1 MKSTHVL
8 LLLVLAISINSCSN
22 SKSDCVSINEDGI
35 PVIEI
40 ENITEKGELAFSDMM
55 KDFQITRLETNE
67 ECLIDD
73 VFRRYA
79 TQNYLI
85 ISTDNNGI
93 LLFSRQDGSF
103 IKKIAAYG
111 NGPAEVSKAHKLEC
125 SEYNK
130 CLYVISDYNS
140 TGKIKAYMLPD
151 AKYFTIRINT
161 DRMINDLACID
172 SIITLTPLSFN
183 KDLRVICQTSSGTEL
198 FRIHHTNENNAYYAN
213 VYQEGKQLMFN
224 YSHGGNIMYY
234 IKNKRLIQHS
244 IYSVK
249 GELYQGMIQEELG
262 DVSLFL
268 TPLN

>member
-111 NGPAEVSKAHKLEC
+111 MGRQRYQRL
-125 SEYNK
+125 
-130 CLYVISDYNS
+130 ISLSIVNTITAS
-140 TGKIKAYMLPD
+140 ML
-151 AKYFTIRINT
+151 F
-161 DRMINDLACID
+161 L
-172 SIITLTPLSFN
+172 IITAPE
-183 KDLRVICQTSSGTEL
+183 KLRHIC
-198 FRIHHTNENNAYYAN
+198 F
-213 VYQEGKQLMFN
+213 LM
-224 YSHGGNIMYY
+224 
-234 IKNKRLIQHS
+234 
-244 IYSVK
+244 
-249 GELYQGMIQEELG
+249 
-262 DVSLFL
+262 
-268 TPLN
+268 LNTLP

>member
-1 MKSTHVL
+1 
-8 LLLVLAISINSCSN
+8 
-22 SKSDCVSINEDGI
+22 
-35 PVIEI
+35 
-40 ENITEKGELAFSDMM
+40 
-55 KDFQITRLETNE
+55 
-67 ECLIDD
+67 
-73 VFRRYA
+73 
-79 TQNYLI
+79 
-85 ISTDNNGI
+85 
-93 LLFSRQDGSF
+93 
-103 IKKIAAYG
+103 
-111 NGPAEVSKAHKLEC
+111 
-125 SEYNK
+125 
-130 CLYVISDYNS
+130 
-140 TGKIKAYMLPD
+140 MLPD

-234 IKNKRLIQHS
+234 IKNKRLIPHS

-268 TPLN
+268 TPLNENIILGSYSKIMDHQSFDNGEYKRPVFERPTMFIFNKDKSSAYLIEKIKDDYLGSEKSFYSKQSNGMFSQYYEIQELFNLRDKANNDPDFPKQIKDRLNSLCDQLDINDNPVLLVAKMK